1 MNIQGM
7 IDRARKGPEARKI
20 GMVASHLGIVRGAS
34 RDGRPV
40 ERIEVAYDR
49 GILDNIIKDIKDMTG
64 IIQVIVDTRE
74 GILEVG
80 DEILAVVIAGD
91 IREHV
96 FDALITAVNRIKGE
110 ASRKK
115 EYRSQGTGRTAQGT
129 GRNPSDH
136 EIP

>member
-49 GILDNIIKDIKDMTG
+49 DDLPGLEPPQQIRR
-64 IIQVIVDTRE
+64 VE
-74 GILEVG
+74 GARVHIGL
-80 DEILAVVIAGD
+80 
-91 IREHV
+91 
-96 FDALITAVNRIKGE
+96 
-110 ASRKK
+110 
-115 EYRSQGTGRTAQGT
+115 Q
-129 GRNPSDH
+129 
-136 EIP
+136 